1 MLKKITLADQAY
13 DRLLRRIVS
22 GSLASGTRLAEEELS
37 AKLGISRTPVRA
49 ALLRLQQEGLLET
62 LPGRGCQVK
71 SFEPDAVRELF
82 ECRAILEEN
91 ALDLAFAALPRE
103 ELLKLRL
110 LLTQPGSGD
119 NQKKASLE
127 ADERLHALVAQCC
140 PNRPLADILGQ
151 LTRQTAAWRNYRTL
165 AADAEYAKAT
175 NERLEIIDAILSG
188 RRAAAR
194 ALLRTHIE
202 RGGNLGAAPSGKGQS

>member
-22 GSLASGTRLAEEELS
+22 GSLAAGTRLAEEELS

-49 ALLRLQQEGLLET
+49 ALLRLQQEGLLEA

-71 SFEPDAVRELF
+71 SFAPDAVRELF

-119 NQKKASLE
+119 KQKKASLE
-127 ADERLHALVAQCC
+127 ADEKLHAIIARHC
-140 PNRPLADILGQ
+140 PNRTLADMLGQ

-165 AADAEYAKAT
+165 AADAEYARAT

-194 ALLRTHIE
+194 ALLRSHIE
-202 RGGNLGAAPSGKGQS
+202 RGGNLAAPAGEEQA

>member
-22 GSLASGTRLAEEELS
+22 GSLAAGTRLAEEELS

-49 ALLRLQQEGLLET
+49 ALLRLQQEGLLEA

-103 ELLKLRL
+103 ELLKLRI
-110 LLTQPGSGD
+110 LLTQPGNGD
-119 NQKKASLE
+119 KQKKASLE
-127 ADERLHALVAQCC
+127 ADEKLHALIAQYC
-140 PNRPLADILGQ
+140 PNRCLADMLGQ
-151 LTRQTAAWRNYRTL
+151 LVRQTAAWRNYRTL
-165 AADAEYAKAT
+165 AAENEYAKAT

-194 ALLRTHIE
+194 ALLRTHVE
-202 RGGNLGAAPSGKGQS
+202 RGGNLAADPSGETQS